1 MKKLVL
7 FLLLASVCLS
17 ALTTLQVPAVDS
29 SGNGMITSFEARVV
43 PGSGGVFIDVEPYI
57 SVDTQESARTAVR
70 VAAAKAGMDY
80 SKYDMLYKITADAE
94 IVDGPSGGAALTLLA
109 YAEFIGEEPRGDLA
123 TTGTIER
130 DGSIGKV
137 SGVADKLDAVN
148 GAGLNLF
155 IVPAGQSKQ
164 GGVDLAALAWSEFG
178 LQVVEAR
185 SLNELVDYAYSPEGS
200 EVNASLFIIPPLSVR
215 AIEPSNATELMKSIV
230 VQTQDSLEADLAGLD
245 SEVLV
250 EEVSVALNDSRYL
263 LEQGYYYS
271 AANTAFLA
279 RVGVDAFELAAS
291 NITKPEFELM
301 LDDLEDELNAFQAAP
316 KTVENW
322 EWVAGAEARREW
334 ALMKLDDLRGDFILK
349 GVTSMAEDYASAI
362 NWLKAANDFNNAA
375 KSIGGVEFNEF
386 LMRKLAEEALA
397 DANAVGDTLPAGVDS
412 EIDWHLDA
420 AREEFSNGEYLAS
433 VFDSCFVTSFD
444 KAEGF
449 VTGAIGDDFGALSP
463 DYDSFEEIKGSL
475 WPELYYSHAL
485 YDVQEAN
492 RTGEFAYSMTAV
504 KLRVLAEC
512 LKLKGK
518 GVAVAI
524 ALEAPSPSPEPSL
537 SVAVSTVS
545 SRPLDW
551 GKWLGI
557 GALAAAVIAASLI
570 LIALRAHYSG
580 SKELSNEERLRC
592 LDDLLLR
599 GKLSERTYE
608 RLRKKYKCVKPSKKV
623 KRKRSK
629 R

>member
-1 MKKLVL
+1 MKKIVL
-7 FLLLASVCLS
+7 FLLLASACLS

-29 SGNGMITSFEARVV
+29 SGNGMITTFEARVV
-43 PGSGGVFIDVEPYI
+43 PGHGGVFMDVYPYI

-70 VAAAKAGMDY
+70 VAAAKAGVDY
-80 SKYDMLYKITADAE
+80 LKYDMLYTIIADAE
-94 IVDGPSGGAALTLLA
+94 IVDGPSGGAALVLLA
-109 YAEFIGEEPRGDLA
+109 YAEFVGEAPRGDLA

-137 SGVADKLDAVN
+137 SGVANKLDAVN
-148 GAGLNLF
+148 RAGLKLF

-200 EVNASLFIIPPLSVR
+200 MVNASLFIVPPLIVR
-215 AIEPSNATELMKSIV
+215 AIEPSSAVELMKGIV
-230 VQTQDSLEADLAGLD
+230 IQTQDALEADLVDLD

-250 EEVSVALNDSRYL
+250 EEVESALNDSRYL

-271 AANTAFLA
+271 AANTAFLT

-316 KTVENW
+316 KTAENW

-334 ALMKLDDLRGDFILK
+334 ARMKLSDLRDAFTLK
-349 GVTSMAEDYASAI
+349 KVTSMAEDYASAV

-375 KSIGGVEFNEF
+375 KSIGGIEFDEF
-386 LMRKLAEEALA
+386 LVRNLAEESLA

-449 VTGAIGDDFGALSP
+449 VTGAIGEDFGVLSP

-518 GVAVAI
+518 GVAI
-524 ALEAPSPSPEPSL
+524 TITLEPASPSPKPSL
-537 SVAVSTVS
+537 FVVAATVS
-545 SRPLDW
+545 SKPLDW
-551 GKWLGI
+551 GKWLGL
-557 GALAAAVIAASLI
+557 GALAAAIIAAALI
-570 LIALRAHYSG
+570 LIALRSHYST
-580 SKELSNEERLRC
+580 SKPLSNEERLHR

-599 GKLSERTYE
+599 GRLSERTYE
-608 RLRKKYKCVKPSKKV
+608 RLRKKYKGVKPTKMV
-623 KRKRSK
+623 KRKRLK